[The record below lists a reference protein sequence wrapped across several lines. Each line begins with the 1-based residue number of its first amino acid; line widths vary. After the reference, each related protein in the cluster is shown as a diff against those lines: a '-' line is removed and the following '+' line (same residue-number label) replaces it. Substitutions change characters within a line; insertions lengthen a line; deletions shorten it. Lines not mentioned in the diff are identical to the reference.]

1 MSEDYQAII
10 VSHTHWDR
18 EWYLPYQRFRAR
30 LLHIMDEI
38 LEVLDKDEKFRSF
51 TLDGQTAILEDYLE
65 IKPERRKEIERLVKE
80 GRLFVG
86 PWYIQMDEFLEGDE
100 ALIRNLIIG
109 LRMAKEH
116 GGAMPVGY
124 VPDSFGHIA
133 QLPQLLR
140 GFDIDSFIFTRG
152 MGDEGEKLKTEF
164 IWRAPDGSEVLAVHL
179 LKGYCNADLE
189 MAHLLG
195 KSREKIRE
203 DPKEALPMLE
213 WLKSELLPKASTNYI
228 LLMNGCDHRS
238 IQQEIPVI
246 IERVNKLLGREV
258 LMHGSLVDYVESI
271 KRANVKLGLYQGELR
286 GARYHAILAGVL
298 SSRLYLKRENILAQT
313 ILQYYAE
320 PLATYAWM
328 LGYRYPSGLLL
339 KAWKYLIQN
348 QAHDTICCTC
358 IDEIHRENVLRFLWV
373 KQIAEAIIEDSLNFI
388 SKGVK
393 TTCKEA
399 KAAVLVFNPLN
410 WSRSEVVKARISKPT
425 TRYFEIKAPDGQ
437 SMPYQII
444 SADSSKISLVFMAED
459 VPPCGYKTFAI
470 VESEKPPEFSFH
482 LRCGENEL
490 ENEILKVS
498 IDPENG
504 GSMSAVD
511 KRSGRVYKNLNELE
525 DEGDAGDEYYSFP
538 TPPTVISKGVKAS
551 IEVIERG
558 PVKATLKV
566 KLDMLIP
573 RELNEKGDRRSDY
586 VPCPIAMNIST
597 YLKIPRI
604 DISGEINNQAKDHK
618 LRAIFPTNLRIED
631 GATKSFAHD
640 QFHVTKR
647 PIIPPK
653 GENWIDHPP
662 TTHPQRFFVDI
673 NNGATGLMVAN
684 KGLPEYE
691 VRKQGCLQILLTL
704 LRCVGWL
711 SRDEKIGPIIPTPGA
726 QCLGTNR
733 FEYSIIPHDGDWL
746 ESRAYK
752 EAYNF
757 NMPLIAFE
765 TGVHEGNLPPERHF
779 LEIYPDKLVLT
790 AVKKSQDEDALVVR
804 FYNIS
809 DEEISGRIKFFQAV
823 EDLWIST
830 LDEKS
835 LAKVE
840 PENGFKIDIK
850 PYKIVTLKA
859 KIGE

>member
-1 MSEDYQAII
+1 MSEKYQAII

-18 EWYLPYQRFRAR
+18 EWYLPYQKCRAK
-30 LLHIMDEI
+30 LLHVMDEV
-38 LEVLDKDEKFRSF
+38 LEVLNKDKKFGSF

-86 PWYIQMDEFLEGDE
+86 PWYIQMDEFLESDE

-109 LRMAKEH
+109 LRMAREH
-116 GGAMPVGY
+116 CGAMLTGY

-140 GFDIDSFIFTRG
+140 GFDINSFIFTRG

-189 MAHLLG
+189 MAHLVG

-203 DPKEALPMLE
+203 DPREALPMLE

-238 IQQEIPVI
+238 IQQEIPII
-246 IERVNKLLGREV
+246 IERMNKLLGREI
-258 LMHGSLVDYVESI
+258 LMHGSLVDYVQRI
-271 KRANVKLGLYQGELR
+271 RRANVKLDLYQGELR
-286 GARYHAILAGVL
+286 GARYHTILAGTL

-313 ILQYYAE
+313 TLQYYAE

-328 LGYRYPSGLLL
+328 LGDSYPSSLLL

-348 QAHDTICCTC
+348 QAHDSICGTC

-373 KQIAEAIIEDSLNFI
+373 KQIAEAIIENSLNFI
-388 SKGVK
+388 SKDVK

-410 WSRSEVVKARISKPT
+410 WSRSEVVEARISKST
-425 TRYFEIKAPDGQ
+425 TSYFEIKAPNGQ

-459 VPPCGYKTFAI
+459 VPPCGYKTFTI
-470 VESEKPPEFSFH
+470 VKSEKPPEFNSP

-490 ENEILKVS
+490 ENEFLKVS

-504 GSMSAVD
+504 GSMSVVD

-538 TPPTVISKGVKAS
+538 TSPAVISKGVKAS
-551 IEVIERG
+551 IEVVERG
-558 PVKATLKV
+558 PVRATLKV

-573 RELNEKGDRRSDY
+573 RELNEKGDRGSEN
-586 VPCPIAMNIST
+586 VACPIAMNISI
-597 YLKIPRI
+597 YPKIPRI
-604 DISGEINNQAKDHK
+604 DISGEIDNRAKDHR
-618 LRAIFPTNLRIED
+618 LRAIFPTNLRIEE
-631 GATKSFAHD
+631 GTTQSFAHD
-640 QFHVTKR
+640 QFYVIKR
-647 PIIPPK
+647 PIIPIK
-653 GENWIDHPP
+653 GENWIDRPP
-662 TTHPQRFFVDI
+662 TTHPQHFFVDI
-673 NNGATGLMVAN
+673 NNGVAGLTIAN

-691 VRKQGCLQILLTL
+691 IRKQDCLQILLTL

-711 SRDEKIGPIIPTPGA
+711 SRNEKIGPIIPTPEA

-733 FEYSIIPHDGDWL
+733 FEYSIIPHDKDWL
-746 ESRAYK
+746 KSGAYK

-757 NMPLIAFE
+757 NVPLMVFE
-765 TGVHEGNLPPERHF
+765 TGMHRGNLPPEGSF
-779 LEIYPDKLVLT
+779 IEICPDKLVLT
-790 AVKKSQDEDALVVR
+790 TVKKSEDEEALITR
-804 FYNIS
+804 CYNIS
-809 DEEISGRIKFFQAV
+809 DEEISGQIKFFQTIK
-823 EDLWIST
+823 DLWIST

-835 LAKVE
+835 LSKVE
-840 PENGFKIDIK
+840 PENGFKVDIK

-859 KIGE
+859 KK